1 MEIISDA
8 TTGREMINVVITR
21 REITSVIPKRE
32 IMGVGKHLVWCVKM
46 ADFIYIYFLGKLPRW
61 DRLYLSMEN
70 AYKQQLL
77 AVLRVDNRG

>member
-32 IMGVGKHLVWCVKM
+32 IMGVGKHLVRCVKM
-46 ADFIYIYFLGKLPRW
+46 ADFRYIYT
-61 DRLYLSMEN
+61 S
-70 AYKQQLL
+70 
-77 AVLRVDNRG
+77 

>member
-8 TTGREMINVVITR
+8 ITGRDMINVVITR

-46 ADFIYIYFLGKLPRW
+46 ADFIYI
-61 DRLYLSMEN
+61 
-70 AYKQQLL
+70 LL
-77 AVLRVDNRG
+77 RKTSQVGQTVLEYGECIQTTVAGCFQGRQ